1 MARISVVQYEQAE
14 GELKSIYDDLMEE
27 RGKLS
32 EVLKIQSLHPETIKS
47 HTQLYLD
54 IMLTQSP
61 LTRAEREL
69 IATVVS
75 VINGCN
81 YCQIHHSTALNAY
94 WKDQERINKLLKDYK
109 LASLS
114 SKEMVMC
121 DFAVHLT
128 KNPSEH
134 EKNNYTETLKEVGL
148 DDRSI
153 LDLVLVIS
161 YFNFV
166 NRTVLALGVQLE
178 QDKGEGYIY

>member
-1 MARISVVQYEQAE
+1 MARINVVQYEQAE
-14 GELKSIYDDLMEE
+14 AELKGIYDELIQK

-54 IMLTQSP
+54 IMFAQSP

-75 VINGCN
+75 VANGCM
-81 YCQIHHSTALNAY
+81 YCQVHHSTALNAY
-94 WKDQERINKLLKDYK
+94 WKDQERINTLLKDYK
-109 LASLS
+109 SAGLTT
-114 SKEMVMC
+114 KEIVMC
-121 DFAVHLT
+121 DFAIRLT
-128 KNPSEH
+128 KNPAEH
-134 EKNNYTETLKEVGL
+134 EKESFTETLRNAGL
-148 DDRSI
+148 DDRAI
-153 LDLVLVIS
+153 LDLVLVTS

-178 QDKGEGYIY
+178 QDKAEGYKY